1 MKENLDLSQQ
11 QIEAISFSIYKD
23 IEQYVKNNILN
34 YRIWQHEKIL
44 RNLDIK
50 VALELGQI
58 KIIRREVIVWM

>member
-58 KIIRREVIVWM
+58 KIIRREVIV